1 MRAQRRPVLM
11 ERGLPAP
18 QDRPSLHGQDKCLI
32 VNRREPIE
40 VRPLVSVDVEL
51 TLVVVRTSPEIRDPP
66 YGAVIVFR
74 YRVDCLELFCVQVSG
89 PGAYNGSGAQPR
101 TTDGRWAAT
110 RQRRRLKRPVI
121 RPYQSAF

>member
-18 QDRPSLHGQDKCLI
+18 PDRPSLQGQDKCLI

-51 TLVVVRTSPEIRDPP
+51 TLVVVRASPEIRDPP
-66 YGAVIVFR
+66 YGAIIVFR

-89 PGAYNGSGAQPR
+89 PGAYNAR
-101 TTDGRWAAT
+101 AH
-110 RQRRRLKRPVI
+110 RRRAKRGNPEPAKARGV
-121 RPYQSAF
+121 RWSALLEAAIQ

>member
-18 QDRPSLHGQDKCLI
+18 PDRPSLHGQDKCLI

-40 VRPLVSVDVEL
+40 VRPLVSVHPEL
-51 TLVVVRTSPEIRDPP
+51 TLVVVRASPEIRDPP
-66 YGAVIVFR
+66 YGAIIVFG

-89 PGAYNGSGAQPR
+89 PGAYNVPNQPP
-101 TTDGRWAAT
+101 AAS
-110 RQRRRLKRPVI
+110 RR
-121 RPYQSAF
+121 SAALGG